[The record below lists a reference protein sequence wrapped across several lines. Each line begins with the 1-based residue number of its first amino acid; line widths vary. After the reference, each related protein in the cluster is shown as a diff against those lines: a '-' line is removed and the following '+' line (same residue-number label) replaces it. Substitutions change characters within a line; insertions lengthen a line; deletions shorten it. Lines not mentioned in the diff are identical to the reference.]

1 MSSGILIAES
11 PNEAT
16 TDSRAVAAPAFDS
29 QTFAAPTYAAVVETT
44 FVGRCRDYIELTK
57 PKIAILELVTVALS
71 AYVSRWMFPDAATL
85 VWLLVGTTL
94 TAAGAG
100 AWNQWLEI
108 NTDARMRRTADRPLV
123 AGRLTPRQVA
133 WFGTWTSVV
142 GVGSLAVAV
151 NAPTAVFGFL
161 TWFLYVVVYT
171 PMKRSTPLNTVVGA
185 VAGAMPVLMG
195 WASSDGPFTWPVAAL
210 AMIVFLWQFP
220 HFMAICW
227 IYRDQYARAGL
238 QMLSVVDPTGRRCGA
253 QAVVTA
259 LVLIPVSLLP
269 SVLGAAGPLYF
280 YWALGLGLAQFAS
293 AVWFM
298 VRLDERSARTLL
310 RASLIYLP
318 SLLMMLILGPFS

>member
-1 MSSGILIAES
+1 MSSGILIAKS
-11 PNEAT
+11 PNEAPAEP
-16 TDSRAVAAPAFDS
+16 RAAVAGSP
-29 QTFAAPTYAAVVETT
+29 TFAAPSFAPIAEGTT
-44 FVGRCRDYIELTK
+44 FFGRCIDYIELTK
-57 PKIAILELVTVALS
+57 PKIALLELVTVALS
-71 AYVSRWMFPDAATL
+71 AYVARWMFPDAATL
-85 VWLLVGTTL
+85 AWLLVGTTL

-108 NTDARMRRTADRPLV
+108 ATDARMRRTADRPLV

-133 WFGTWTSVV
+133 WFGTWTSIA

-171 PMKRSTPLNTVVGA
+171 PMKRWTPLNTVVGA

-195 WASSDGPFTWPVAAL
+195 WASSGGPFTWPVAAL

-269 SVLGAAGPLYF
+269 SVLGEAGPLYF
-280 YWALGLGLAQFAS
+280 CWALALGLAQFGS

-298 VRLDERSARTLL
+298 LRLDERSARTLL

-318 SLLMMLILGPFS
+318 SLLMMLILGPYS